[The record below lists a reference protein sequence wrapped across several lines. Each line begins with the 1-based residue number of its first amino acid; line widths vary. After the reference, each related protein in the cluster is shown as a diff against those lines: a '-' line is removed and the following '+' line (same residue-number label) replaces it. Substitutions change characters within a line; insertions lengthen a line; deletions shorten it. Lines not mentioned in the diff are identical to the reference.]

1 MITISHKL
9 IWTTNEAQQSGW
21 SFLLLFFKRFCCEA
35 VAPGAQLCKPF
46 QGGIG
51 VGGACVLCF
60 CLSHC
65 SCLSCRAFGF
75 LSFSF
80 GLRKVCVGTKQLC
93 KAQSI
98 KCLQGIILHQASSA
112 GSKTKKRTENDCFV
126 LSLLSSPIPVLPFSQ
141 LAHIFPA
148 GWRCFRSVRPSPIV
162 EDNSSFCLTFQR
174 CWGVSNVLIFNDWV
188 RRRTFQGVNGTHWR

>member
-1 MITISHKL
+1 M
-9 IWTTNEAQQSGW
+9 
-21 SFLLLFFKRFCCEA
+21 LLFFKRFCCEA

-75 LSFSF
+75 LSFSS
-80 GLRKVCVGTKQLC
+80 GQKSMRKEQSKCAT
-93 KAQSI
+93 AQSI
-98 KCLQGIILHQASSA
+98 KCLHDTILHQDSSV
-112 GSKTKKRTENDCFV
+112 GSKTKKRTENNCFA
-126 LSLLSSPIPVLPFSQ
+126 LSLLSSSIPALPLSQ

-162 EDNSSFCLTFQR
+162 EDNSSFCLTFQQ

-188 RRRTFQGVNGTHWR
+188 RRCTFQGVNGTLTLTLEKRSKRKKTKVPFLLSSCW